1 MIYKEII
8 VKKLILAATL
18 FTSISQAFSAASF
31 LAGLHDK
38 YIAAGG
44 LLTSTTVS
52 VAVSPL
58 AGLVTFL
65 ENGEPYI
72 NLGSEEAQDA
82 LKIAVEKTVNGEE
95 LSEADSSI
103 IAIVAESEG
112 MTESEVIS
120 SVAAEL

>member
-1 MIYKEII
+1 M
-8 VKKLILAATL
+8 KKLILAATL